1 MPKAIRGALIECD
14 PSIRTLIISI
24 DMRRQDIIIEELD
37 ERHLFIDE
45 SKVDILKKELND
57 RLDQNTWN
65 PDLEQ
70 K

>member
-37 ERHLFIDE
+37 DRHLFIDE
-45 SKVDILKKELND
+45 SKIDILKQELSA
-57 RLDQNTWN
+57 RLDQNTYN
-65 PDLEQ
+65 PEVLQ
-70 K
+70 S